1 MIKFLDLKK
10 LNEKYSVEI
19 KKAVNAVIDS
29 GYYIGGPAVT
39 EFEENFAKY
48 NQMKYCVGTGNGLD
62 SIRIILESY
71 KVLGKLKDK
80 DIVLVP
86 SNTFIASIIAVQQA
100 GLTPVLIEPRED
112 DMLIDV
118 NLIEEHFE
126 KADIKAKA
134 VLCVNLYGKLC
145 DYDSIL
151 ELKDKY
157 NFILI
162 EDSAQSHGA
171 VKNGKKNHG
180 DAIAFSFYPGKNLG
194 AMGDAGAI
202 ITNDKILAN
211 TCRKY
216 GSYGSDKKYVHDIQ
230 GINSRLDPIQ
240 AAILNVKLKYLESEL
255 ITRRLIANKYSLLLE
270 GCTLPCSNTINGD
283 AWHLYVIR
291 LKDKEQ
297 RDKLLKHLE
306 DNEVQCLIH
315 YPIAPCDQKY
325 MINFKENKIAKKIA
339 NTCLSLPISSNVSFQ
354 EVEKI
359 SKLVNEFLK

>member
-1 MIKFLDLKK
+1 
-10 LNEKYSVEI
+10 
-19 KKAVNAVIDS
+19 
-29 GYYIGGPAVT
+29 
-39 EFEENFAKY
+39 
-48 NQMKYCVGTGNGLD
+48 
-62 SIRIILESY
+62 
-71 KVLGKLKDK
+71 
-80 DIVLVP
+80 
-86 SNTFIASIIAVQQA
+86 
-100 GLTPVLIEPRED
+100 
-112 DMLIDV
+112 
-118 NLIEEHFE
+118 
-126 KADIKAKA
+126 
-134 VLCVNLYGKLC
+134 
-145 DYDSIL
+145 
-151 ELKDKY
+151 
-157 NFILI
+157 
-162 EDSAQSHGA
+162 
-171 VKNGKKNHG
+171 
-180 DAIAFSFYPGKNLG
+180 
-194 AMGDAGAI
+194 MGDAGAI